1 MKEDQTINTIQ
12 VTVVTPNETIFDQSN
27 IKMVVLTSLSGELG
41 IMHDHVPMVVAL
53 AISEMHLTCDDG
65 REEKF
70 AVNGGFAEFID
81 NHLTIIADSAE
92 KSIDIDTFRAQK
104 AEKEAQDALI
114 RAQTAEDRA
123 RAQVALAR
131 AINRMKVSQLK

>member
-1 MKEDQTINTIQ
+1 MGNHEKNTIQ
-12 VTVVTPNETIFDQSN
+12 VTVVTPNETIFDESD
-27 IKMVVLTSLSGELG
+27 IHVVVLHTLSGELG
-41 IMHDHVPMVVAL
+41 IMHNHVPVVVAL
-53 AISEMHLTCDDG
+53 AIDEMHLTCGDG

-70 AVNGGFAEFID
+70 AVNGGFAEFSN
-81 NHLTIIADSAE
+81 NHLTIVADSAE

-104 AEKEAQDALI
+104 DEKAAQDALT

-123 RAQVALAR
+123 RAQVLLAR